1 MRFRPGI
8 RFSLLTVLLTAIL
21 GVAAAQAAVPQTPP
35 QGSTKGNPVS
45 LERYR
50 GKRSIVRSGR
60 LPQPDSL
67 QRDSLRNVVD
77 STLLRLDSLTGLSLP
92 QDSLLLQLTGG
103 DSLLRDT
110 LPLDSLRR
118 DSLALAPA
126 DTARVEKRRNWFM
139 SDSMSLSRVCWMSV
153 PIPGYGQIYNKQYW
167 KLPILYGT
175 FGTSLALFLHENN
188 KFKPLKRRFDEIT
201 SQDMSRTEELDAVQS
216 AMIRHN
222 TRRQL
227 YLIATV
233 GSYIYFIG
241 DAAVN
246 YATNDVSSVKKA
258 TTLATICPAAGQI
271 YNKSYWKVPI
281 VLGGFASM
289 IYVIDWNNRGYQRFK
304 KAYRL
309 RYEYD
314 QQLAAYAQWEKD
326 HQIDPDLPAPVKPT
340 QSTDEFRGRYTAEFL
355 KNLKNNYRRNRD
367 LSIIAT
373 AGIYI
378 LQIVDAHVDAHLKD
392 FDVSDDLSMRIE
404 PAVDYAFIAGT
415 GVRPVVGFNFM
426 LNF

>member
-1 MRFRPGI
+1 MRRH
-8 RFSLLTVLLTAIL
+8 
-21 GVAAAQAAVPQTPP
+21 
-35 QGSTKGNPVS
+35 
-45 LERYR
+45 
-50 GKRSIVRSGR
+50 
-60 LPQPDSL
+60 
-67 QRDSLRNVVD
+67 
-77 STLLRLDSLTGLSLP
+77 
-92 QDSLLLQLTGG
+92 
-103 DSLLRDT
+103 
-110 LPLDSLRR
+110 
-118 DSLALAPA
+118 PA
-126 DTARVEKRRNWFM
+126 DTARTERRRNWFM
-139 SDSMSLSRVCWMSV
+139 NDSMSLSRVCWMSV
-153 PIPGYGQIYNKQYW
+153 PVPGYGQIYNKQYW

-175 FGTSLALFLHENN
+175 FGTSLALFLNENN
-188 KFKPLKRRFDEIT
+188 KFKPLKRRFDELT

-233 GSYIYFIG
+233 GSYLYFIG

-289 IYVIDWNNRGYQRFK
+289 VYVIDWNNRGYQRFK

-309 RYEYD
+309 RYDFD
-314 QQLAAYAQWEKD
+314 QQLKAYNEWEANHKD
-326 HQIDPDLPAPVKPT
+326 DPDVPAPVKPT
-340 QSTDEFRGRYTAEFL
+340 QSTDEFKGRYTAEFL

-404 PAVDYAFIAGT
+404 PAVDYAVIGGT